1 MAMKQDF
8 IALLVCPESRMPMRS
23 APDAIIDRLNAGIR
37 NGQVRNRA
45 GQHLKVLLT
54 EALIRQDGVLV
65 YPVENGIPNLLI
77 DSSIEI
83 QKIS

>member
-1 MAMKQDF
+1 MPMNQDF
-8 IALLVCPESRMPMRS
+8 IALLVCPESRMPVRS
-23 APDAIIDRLNAGIR
+23 APDAIIKRINAGISS
-37 NGQVRNRA
+37 GQVRNRA
-45 GQHLKVLLT
+45 GNHLKMPLV
-54 EALIRQDGVLV
+54 EALIRQDGVLI